1 MGAKRRGASFP
12 DPYGGGGVGA
22 GGPTAG
28 KPDAMEG
35 RGHQALTPWRRNAAT
50 PRRGPDV
57 VLLAALVIDT
67 ALAIVDAVTPVVLFG
82 LLIFGPLVAAFRT
95 GPRRTAYVA
104 IYALLLSI
112 LEGIP
117 HHIFGTPDHIV
128 RVAAIATTGVLSVW
142 GSRLR
147 ERNAR
152 AEQRAAL
159 LARATALLVAGE
171 DPEPALVGVAR
182 LVVPAVADRCRVDL
196 LEDGGLRCV
205 AAVVAAGTQAV
216 DEPAPEG
223 GPAAH
228 DAATVARTGEPLV
241 RYGTAVLP
249 LRARTGVVGAL
260 TLARQG
266 RQMTPDDP
274 LVAFGAE
281 LAGECA
287 VALDN
292 ARLDR

>member
-67 ALAIVDAVTPVVLFG
+67 ALAIVDAVTPVVLFN

-104 IYALLLSI
+104 IYALVLAI
-112 LEGIP
+112 LEGLP
-117 HHIFGTPDHIV
+117 HHIFGTADHIV
-128 RVAAIATTGVLSVW
+128 RVAAIAATGVLSVW

-147 ERNAR
+147 ERNAI

-159 LARATALLVAGE
+159 LARAAALLGGGE
-171 DPEPALVGVAR
+171 NSEEALARVAR
-182 LVVPAVADRCRVDL
+182 LVVPAVVDRCRIDL
-196 LEDGGLRCV
+196 LENGALRCV
-205 AAVVAAGTQAV
+205 VAVVAGGGDAV
-216 DEPAPEG
+216 DEPERDGAPAIE
-223 GPAAH
+223 
-228 DAATVARTGEPLV
+228 D
-241 RYGTAVLP
+241 
-249 LRARTGVVGAL
+249 
-260 TLARQG
+260 
-266 RQMTPDDP
+266 
-274 LVAFGAE
+274 
-281 LAGECA
+281 
-287 VALDN
+287 
-292 ARLDR
+292 